1 MYVNYFN
8 NLFCLVG
15 VDCPDSAFECENKG
29 QGFNVPECISKDHV
43 CDGQP
48 QCADGSDEETCAPPP
63 SSMYN
68 QNATQRYVYRNISM
82 SYLSGELKNRK
93 KESPEFVNFSGC
105 CNALKKKN

>member
-1 MYVNYFN
+1 MYVKYYN

-63 SSMYN
+63 SGMYN

-82 SYLSGELKNRK
+82 SYLFGELKNRK
-93 KESPEFVNFSGC
+93 KNPPSLLIFQV
-105 CNALKKKN
+105 AAMH

>member
-1 MYVNYFN
+1 MYNTYHTEICDLCYHLKISILRMYVNYYN

-63 SSMYN
+63 SGM
-68 QNATQRYVYRNISM
+68 
-82 SYLSGELKNRK
+82 
-93 KESPEFVNFSGC
+93 
-105 CNALKKKN
+105 